1 MKDLI
6 TGVSFEEITIVNST
20 NTAIAA
26 SSGSLPVF
34 GTPFMIALME
44 KATCSAISEYLE
56 EDETTVGTNIN
67 VAHSKA
73 SGIGDVI
80 TAKATLVETDGRKLI
95 FEVSAKDDK
104 GNKIGSGTIERFVVS
119 TEKFMR
125 KVASK

>member
-80 TAKATLVETDGRKLI
+80 TAKASLVETDGRKLI

>member
-119 TEKFMR
+119 TEKIMR

>member
-44 KATCSAISEYLE
+44 KATCSAVSEYLE
-56 EDETTVGTNIN
+56 EGETTVGTNIN

-73 SGIGDVI
+73 SGIGDII
-80 TAKATLVETDGRKLI
+80 TAKATLVEADGRKLV

>member
-95 FEVSAKDDK
+95 F
-104 GNKIGSGTIERFVVS
+104 
-119 TEKFMR
+119 
-125 KVASK
+125 

>member
-44 KATCSAISEYLE
+44 KATCSAVSEYLE
-56 EDETTVGTNIN
+56 EGETTVGTNIN

-80 TAKATLVETDGRKLI
+80 TAKATLVEADGRKLV
-95 FEVSAKDDK
+95 FEVSAKNDK

>member
-56 EDETTVGTNIN
+56 EGETTVGTNIN

-80 TAKATLVETDGRKLI
+80 TAKATLVETNGRKLI

>member
-56 EDETTVGTNIN
+56 EGETTVGTNIN

-95 FEVSAKDDK
+95 LEVSAKDDK

>member
-56 EDETTVGTNIN
+56 EGETTVGTNIN

>member
-56 EDETTVGTNIN
+56 EGETTVGTNIN
-67 VAHSKA
+67 IAHSKA

-80 TAKATLVETDGRKLI
+80 TAKATLVEADGRKLV

>member
-6 TGVSFEEITIVNST
+6 TCVSFEEITIVNST

>member
-6 TGVSFEEITIVNST
+6 IGVSFEEITIVNST

-56 EDETTVGTNIN
+56 EGETTVGTNIN
-67 VAHSKA
+67 VVHSKA

-80 TAKATLVETDGRKLI
+80 TAKATLVEADGRKLV

>member
-56 EDETTVGTNIN
+56 EGETTVGTNIN

-80 TAKATLVETDGRKLI
+80 TAKATLVEADGRKLV

>member
-44 KATCSAISEYLE
+44 KATCSAVSEYLE
-56 EDETTVGTNIN
+56 EGETTVGTNIN

-80 TAKATLVETDGRKLI
+80 TAKATLVEADGRKLV